1 MVMKKVIN
9 MKKTNK
15 EVLLEVIKDTLWL
28 FEYTK
33 VENLSKQDYDAKA
46 TIKLGNRIDKNISA
60 LLQSEEGINE
70 LKTLLDMEDVRLNF
84 IAARYLYPLDPK
96 FYEKILIKY
105 KNSLSEKINIYEV
118 DTLISGLNKKQKV
131 FVEQFKK
138 LYGEDRFD
146 EMSKM

>member
-1 MVMKKVIN
+1 M
-9 MKKTNK
+9 
-15 EVLLEVIKDTLWL
+15 LLEVIKDTICL

-33 VENLSKQDYDAKA
+33 VENLSKQDYDAKV
-46 TIKLGNRIDKNISA
+46 TIKIGNRIDKNISA
-60 LLQSEEGINE
+60 LLQSEEGIAE
-70 LKTLLDMEDVRLNF
+70 IKTLLSMEDIRLNF

-105 KNSLSEKINIYEV
+105 KNSLSEQINIYEV

>member
-1 MVMKKVIN
+1 

-15 EVLLEVIKDTLWL
+15 EMLLEVIKDTICL

-33 VENLSKQDYDAKA
+33 VENLSKQDYDAKV
-46 TIKLGNRIDKNISA
+46 TIKIGNRIDKNISA
-60 LLQSEEGINE
+60 LLQSEEGIAE
-70 LKTLLDMEDVRLNF
+70 IKTLLSMEDIRLNF

-105 KNSLSEKINIYEV
+105 KNSLSEQINIYEV